1 MPGFVYI
8 HVPKCGGSSFGA
20 ALRIRFIMSQAS
32 ISLNQGNPNLS
43 GDDYIKSDYAQR
55 EIELQRLLERNVKMI
70 SGHVRFGPSLDRAR
84 TKGYKLITLLRDP
97 VERFVSHYNY
107 LQRKHPNPN
116 RPQTLEKFLI
126 SKDAKRL
133 ASQYLFYFG
142 QDHGHNNSKEQIHRA
157 IHNLSK
163 FALVGDL
170 AQANLFSSDLNKL
183 VATTLPRWRRNKAP
197 IQTAVPPNLIEPIQA
212 LCAADIEI
220 FRAAQAKPLAA

>member
-32 ISLNQGNPNLS
+32 ISLNQGNPDLS

-55 EIELQRLLERNVKMI
+55 EIELQQLLERNVKMI

-84 TKGYKLITLLRDP
+84 TKGNKLITLLRDP

-116 RPQTLEKFLI
+116 RPQT
-126 SKDAKRL
+126 RL

-142 QDHGHNNSKEQIHRA
+142 QDHRHDNSKEKIHRA
-157 IHNLSK
+157 INNLSK

-170 AQANLFSSDLNKL
+170 AQANLFSSDLNRL